1 MKFRAFSQRSDSF
14 LEPSSCKPLYGL
26 LFSSR
31 VRCGVFAFLA
41 AFTTPNISYATSI
54 RVDIDNHTE
63 TITADN
69 NNAGN
74 HRLAAAVPDPP
85 TSLAATANGTDTI
98 NLLWVAPS
106 NNGGNPITGYK
117 IEVFSRYGRVPS
129 PLYEVLIENTGDTTP
144 SYSHTGLAPNTT
156 LLYRVSAINADG
168 ASTPSNED
176 DATTA
181 LAGSGTIPEVETVTV
196 NDTEIEIT
204 FDETLDNNS
213 VPSPVQFAIDI
224 TGRRAP
230 RAQSVEI
237 TGAKVT
243 VTLEEKDAV
252 NSADALRVRYYPP
265 TKREGPDEY
274 LILPVSSY
282 ALKNSD
288 GNLVENTRWK
298 AATNN
303 TPPRVTLV
311 LDTASIDE
319 NGGISTMTATMPS
332 APTTAITVTVTAEP
346 VAPAVDADFSLSGTT
361 LTIAQGATTSTETV
375 TITAVN
381 NEAAEGNKTV
391 TVSGTVSDRT
401 VAAKPSAVTLTIIDD
416 DEAPPPP
423 STPSTPSTPLELILD
438 PPLYLRSTPGN
449 EQVTL
454 TWDPP
459 FYDTGDIT
467 GYAYRYKQSDQYFG
481 FDAPA
486 TWNDIPGGANARNYT
501 VTDLTN
507 GLEYTFEVRAE
518 NPNGDGTPAKTTIS
532 LPVSGSQSEGPRDP
546 RAVNTE
552 SEELPTE
559 VALMGNYPNPFN
571 PETTIGYVLPQASE
585 VHLVVYDLL
594 GHEIAVLVD
603 GLQPAGRHTVRFGA
617 NDLPSGSYVYRLRA
631 GDKIVVRTM
640 MLVK

>member
-14 LEPSSCKPLYGL
+14 LEPSPCKPLYGL

-31 VRCGVFAFLA
+31 VRCGVFAFLTV
-41 AFTTPNISYATSI
+41 FTTPNISYATSI

-243 VTLEEKDAV
+243 VTLEEKDAM
-252 NSADALRVRYYPP
+252 NSADALRVLYYPP

-274 LILPVSSY
+274 VILPVSSY

-507 GLEYTFEVRAE
+507 GLEYTFEVCAE
-518 NPNGDGTPAKTTIS
+518 NMYGGGRAARVIVALPAA
-532 LPVSGSQSEGPRDP
+532 VS
-546 RAVNTE
+546 TE
-552 SEELPTE
+552 NEELPTE